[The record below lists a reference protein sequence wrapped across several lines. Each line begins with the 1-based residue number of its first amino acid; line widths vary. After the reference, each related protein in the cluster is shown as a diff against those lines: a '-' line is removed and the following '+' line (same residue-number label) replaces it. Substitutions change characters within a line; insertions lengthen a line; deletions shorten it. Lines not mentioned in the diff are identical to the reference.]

1 MTRGLFITGTD
12 TGCGKTF
19 VSIGLLRALAG
30 RGLRV
35 AGMKPVASGCE
46 RRDDGRLVNSDALAL
61 QAACSDA
68 WDYALINP
76 YAFLEPIAPQFAAA
90 RAGRVIE
97 SDPVQIAYDELAAAS
112 DRVIVEGIGGW
123 RVPLSETLAQRDLV
137 QGFNLRVLLVVGLRL
152 GCINHALLTAE
163 ALQADGVA
171 LAGWIANGVDPA
183 YDTVEATITTLCDR
197 IPAPFLGAI
206 SPAASP
212 DDNGWQHIVEA
223 LSKDQNV
230 S

>member
-1 MTRGLFITGTD
+1 MSHSLFITGTD

-19 VSIGLLRALAG
+19 VSSGLLRALG
-30 RGLRV
+30 SRGLRV

-46 RRDDGRLVNSDALAL
+46 RTDDGRPVNSDALAL
-61 QAACSDA
+61 QAACSDD

-76 YAFLEPIAPQFAAA
+76 YAFVEPIAPQYAAA

-97 SDPVQIAYDELAAAS
+97 PTAIRIAYDELAAAS

-123 RVPLSETLAQRDLV
+123 RVPLSDSLAQRDLV
-137 QGFNLRVLLVVGLRL
+137 QELDLRVLLVVGLRL

-163 ALQADGVA
+163 ALQSDGVP

-183 YDTVEATITTLCDR
+183 YETVEATLATLKDR
-197 IPAPFLGAI
+197 IPAAFLGSIA
-206 SPAASP
+206 PAATAR
-212 DDNGWQHIVEA
+212 DNGWQRLAAA
-223 LSKDQNV
+223 LLEDQ
-230 S
+230 SIS